1 MSEPTVVTCP
11 HCGARNRV
19 RAAAQGVPVCGKCGK
34 ELPWLAR
41 VTAADFEAV
50 VEKSPIPVLVDF
62 WAPWCGP
69 CRIVEPAVEQLSRE
83 LAGRLKVA
91 KLNTDE
97 EPALQARFGV
107 RGIPTL
113 ALIEGGR
120 ERDRVTGAMAL
131 PALKSWVE
139 ARLPAGA
146 AGPRAPRS
154 GPAAG

>member
-1 MSEPTVVTCP
+1 MSEAAVVTCK

-19 RAAAQGVPVCGKCGK
+19 RAAAEGVPHCGKCGQP
-34 ELPWLAR
+34 LPWLAK
-41 VTAADFEAV
+41 VTTSDFEAV
-50 VEKSPIPVLVDF
+50 VEKSPVPVLVDF

-69 CRIVEPAVEQLSRE
+69 CRMVEPAVDQLSHE

-97 EPALQARFGV
+97 EPGLQARFGV

-120 ERDRVTGAMAL
+120 ERDRLTGALAY

-139 ARLPAGA
+139 ARLPAGVRARA
-146 AGPRAPRS
+146 ARS
-154 GPAAG
+154 GPAAER